1 MVEILTKSPF
11 AHFVTLLHHTVRPPL
26 GIPTNQ
32 PINPTIHT
40 FAWCGERS
48 ITKETK
54 LKDLVKIFQPG
65 IEDQLGRVQCRD
77 PFPCKRALLLYLLT
91 PGRTLLFTL

>member
-1 MVEILTKSPF
+1 MVQILTKSPF

-26 GIPTNQ
+26 DIPTN
-32 PINPTIHT
+32 PAIHT
-40 FAWCGERS
+40 FAWCGEKS

-54 LKDLVKIFQPG
+54 LKDLVKILQPG
-65 IEDQLGRVQCRD
+65 IEDQLNRFQCSD

-91 PGRTLLFTL
+91 PGLTLLFTLFS